1 MTHYGIIRSFRIYF
15 RVPRQEMSCN
25 FFSISKVSPPARR
38 CRSVFLLFL
47 EMWQELKILTLS
59 GNKKGTQLSWGVKT
73 KPVELSKKL
82 KQIWVA
88 LSILIW
94 AVTLQKID
102 RTKVSGP
109 KMRSKVKILI
119 WNWWK
124 LAKSTILLPGPNKCT
139 HFQMGATTKLE
150 EISKMLRCL
159 FVALYMQFLV
169 DPTTYPKFPIVSL
182 LSQWQQR
189 KSKIQHFHSKFLLPK
204 MTSAAIEIAGKLLG
218 AEMSNTKIPTQYQ
231 YQYFWESS

>member
-1 MTHYGIIRSFRIYF
+1 MKWFPLHKTKVLGGARD
-15 RVPRQEMSCN
+15 
-25 FFSISKVSPPARR
+25 ISLGQKYLTTADPFDPNYNTPDLHRDLKKLTCPNLQLCLLWWSKKV
-38 CRSVFLLFL
+38 
-47 EMWQELKILTLS
+47 LTLS

-94 AVTLQKID
+94 AVTLQKIG

-124 LAKSTILLPGPNKCT
+124 LAKSTILLPG
-139 HFQMGATTKLE
+139 
-150 EISKMLRCL
+150 
-159 FVALYMQFLV
+159 
-169 DPTTYPKFPIVSL
+169 
-182 LSQWQQR
+182 
-189 KSKIQHFHSKFLLPK
+189 
-204 MTSAAIEIAGKLLG
+204 
-218 AEMSNTKIPTQYQ
+218 SN
-231 YQYFWESS
+231 

>member
-1 MTHYGIIRSFRIYF
+1 MMGNILIAFRLHLLQYTY
-15 RVPRQEMSCN
+15 
-25 FFSISKVSPPARR
+25 
-38 CRSVFLLFL
+38 SVRK
-47 EMWQELKILTLS
+47 Q
-59 GNKKGTQLSWGVKT
+59 KGTQLSWGVKT

-139 HFQMGATTKLE
+139 HFQTGATTKVE

-159 FVALYMQFLV
+159 YVALYMPFLV
-169 DPTTYPKFPIVSL
+169 DPTTYPKFQIVFL
-182 LSQWQQR
+182 LSQWQQ
-189 KSKIQHFHSKFLLPK
+189 KSFLAAKLAVKMLYFWLPLLP
-204 MTSAAIEIAGKLLG
+204 LR
-218 AEMSNTKIPTQYQ
+218 
-231 YQYFWESS
+231 

>member
-1 MTHYGIIRSFRIYF
+1 MH
-15 RVPRQEMSCN
+15 VH
-25 FFSISKVSPPARR
+25 
-38 CRSVFLLFL
+38 
-47 EMWQELKILTLS
+47 TLS
-59 GNKKGTQLSWGVKT
+59 GNKRGTQLWWGVKT

-102 RTKVSGP
+102 RTKFSGP
-109 KMRSKVKILI
+109 KMRSKVKILN

-159 FVALYMQFLV
+159 FVALYVYFLV
-169 DPTTYPKFPIVSL
+169 DPTTYPKFS
-182 LSQWQQR
+182 R
-189 KSKIQHFHSKFLLPK
+189 FLGQK
-204 MTSAAIEIAGKLLG
+204 WGQK
-218 AEMSNTKIPTQYQ
+218 
-231 YQYFWESS
+231 

>member
-1 MTHYGIIRSFRIYF
+1 
-15 RVPRQEMSCN
+15 MSSELYCPK
-25 FFSISKVSPPARR
+25 FSIVQ
-38 CRSVFLLFL
+38 
-47 EMWQELKILTLS
+47 WKIVVILSLDNYKMSSIMTSMCMQVLTLS

-139 HFQMGATTKLE
+139 HFQTGATTKLE
-150 EISKMLRCL
+150 DIPRMLRCL
-159 FVALYMQFLV
+159 SVALYM
-169 DPTTYPKFPIVSL
+169 
-182 LSQWQQR
+182 
-189 KSKIQHFHSKFLLPK
+189 
-204 MTSAAIEIAGKLLG
+204 
-218 AEMSNTKIPTQYQ
+218 
-231 YQYFWESS
+231 

>member
-1 MTHYGIIRSFRIYF
+1 MKYVLH
-15 RVPRQEMSCN
+15 
-25 FFSISKVSPPARR
+25 FSSVLGFGLISKHVQ
-38 CRSVFLLFL
+38 CTLCLFYKNIKNIWASAPY
-47 EMWQELKILTLS
+47 EVLTLS

-159 FVALYMQFLV
+159 FVALYM
-169 DPTTYPKFPIVSL
+169 
-182 LSQWQQR
+182 
-189 KSKIQHFHSKFLLPK
+189 
-204 MTSAAIEIAGKLLG
+204 
-218 AEMSNTKIPTQYQ
+218 
-231 YQYFWESS
+231 

>member
-1 MTHYGIIRSFRIYF
+1 MG
-15 RVPRQEMSCN
+15 
-25 FFSISKVSPPARR
+25 VSPNNVVLCP
-38 CRSVFLLFL
+38 VELTLLINTWFSL
-47 EMWQELKILTLS
+47 WGESSFYIILTLS

-139 HFQMGATTKLE
+139 HFQIGATSKLE

-218 AEMSNTKIPTQYQ
+218 IWGRLWGPTKNYIYRATKRYL
-231 YQYFWESS
+231 F

>member
-1 MTHYGIIRSFRIYF
+1 MT
-15 RVPRQEMSCN
+15 
-25 FFSISKVSPPARR
+25 
-38 CRSVFLLFL
+38 
-47 EMWQELKILTLS
+47 KILTLS

-189 KSKIQHFHSKFLLPK
+189 KSRIQHFHSKFLLPK
-204 MTSAAIEIAGKLLG
+204 MTSAAIEIAGKLLRIWG
-218 AEMSNTKIPTQYQ
+218 RLWGPPKTTYTGLLKDTLTSLLSLMVWLHDPCKEKCL
-231 YQYFWESS
+231 